1 MWHHFNIE
9 ILGDSGY
16 YPMIQFQFFNFNFIF
31 SSKKNI
37 YRKFHN
43 NKNTAS
49 KQNYM
54 HNIIYTIGEKR
65 KSQKVGDLYDDL
77 ALVLQLKHSK

>member
-1 MWHHFNIE
+1 MLMLGLE
-9 ILGDSGY
+9 IS
-16 YPMIQFQFFNFNFIF
+16 IQFQFQFYFLQQ
-31 SSKKNI
+31 KKIYI
-37 YRKFHN
+37 YRQFH

-54 HNIIYTIGEKR
+54 RNIIYTIGEKR

>member
-1 MWHHFNIE
+1 MVSI
-9 ILGDSGY
+9 S
-16 YPMIQFQFFNFNFIF
+16 IQFSILF
-31 SSKKNI
+31 SPAKKIYI
-37 YRKFHN
+37 YRQFH

-54 HNIIYTIGEKR
+54 HNIIYTIGEKK

-77 ALVLQLKHSK
+77 ALVRSTTETFEITVKRMKNNITSN